1 MLKRALILALSAL
14 ALAATPAAAEEPA
27 SAGPLDLTRRIV
39 RGVDTPGQAVAG
51 YLRIRNG
58 SPVADQLIR
67 VDCACAERIE
77 FHQMRR
83 GPEGARM
90 DTDPTWEI
98 PGHDLLDIR
107 PGSDLHLML
116 LAFDPA
122 QATDGH
128 VRLTLTFREAGEVIA
143 DFALVGDSRAA
154 WETFQ

>member
-1 MLKRALILALSAL
+1 MLKRALTLAACAL
-14 ALAATPAAAEEPA
+14 ALAATPAFAEEPA

-39 RGVDTPGQAVAG
+39 RGVDAPGQAVAG

-90 DTDPTWEI
+90 DTDPTWDI

-116 LAFDPA
+116 QEFDPA
-122 QATDGH
+122 QARDGR
-128 VRLTLTFREAGEVIA
+128 VSLTLTFREAGTVEA
-143 DFALVGDSRAA
+143 DFALTQDSRAA
-154 WETFQ
+154 WTAFD